1 MVVGN
6 RSDAVV
12 ACAQMPIPRDVAA
25 VLRPVLPRLA
35 EELIGTIGRE
45 VPEYS
50 RAMEGAFGR
59 GVRMGVEV
67 ALGRFVD
74 MIEEGGRAQDT
85 RAEMYV
91 NLGRGELHA
100 GRSLDALLRAYRV
113 GARVSWRRF
122 VDAGVAAGLEPGVL
136 YELGEAIFEYID
148 ELSAAS
154 ADGYAQEQIAEAG
167 ERRRRRRRLVRL
179 LAQDPPADA
188 EDVRVAAAEVG
199 WELPRVVA
207 ALVVPPG
214 AGDDEALEADAERLG
229 RALGLGTVAAAL
241 DGQVCAMVP
250 DPEAP
255 GRRRQLAAAVGDG
268 PAALG
273 PAAPWPQAGRSLAR
287 ARAALRLAAGGR
299 LPAQGLVVAEEHL
312 GHLLI
317 GVDPLL
323 GAELAAHRLAPLD
336 ALPAGTAQRLRGT
349 LRAWLDRPGQVQ
361 AIAGDLGVHPQTV
374 RYRVRQLR
382 ELFGDALEDPERRFE
397 LALALRAGATD
408 GRAG

>member
-1 MVVGN
+1 MT
-6 RSDAVV
+6 
-12 ACAQMPIPRDVAA
+12 IPRDAAA

-74 MIEEGGRAQDT
+74 MIEAGARAQDT
-85 RAEMYV
+85 RAEIYV

-122 VDAGVAAGLEPGVL
+122 VDAGVAAGLEPSVL
-136 YELGEAIFEYID
+136 YELGESIFEYID

-179 LAQDPPADA
+179 LAQDPPADP
-188 EDVRVAAAEVG
+188 EDVRAAATEVG
-199 WELPRVVA
+199 WELPRQVA
-207 ALVVPPG
+207 ALVAPP
-214 AGDDEALEADAERLG
+214 AASDDDDALEADAERLG
-229 RALGLGTVAAAL
+229 RALGLGTVAAAV

-255 GRRRQLAAAVGDG
+255 GRRRQLEAAVGDG

-273 PAAPWPQAGRSLAR
+273 PVVPWPQAGRSLGR
-287 ARAALRLAAGGR
+287 AQAALRLAGSGR
-299 LPAQGLVVAEEHL
+299 LPGHGLVVAEEHL
-312 GHLLI
+312 GDLLM
-317 GVDPLL
+317 GADPLL
-323 GAELAAHRLAPLD
+323 GAELAAHRLAPL
-336 ALPAGTAQRLRGT
+336 ASLPAGTADRLRAT

-361 AIAGDLGVHPQTV
+361 AIAGELDVHPQTV

-382 ELFGDALEDPERRFE
+382 ARCGAALEDPERRFE
-397 LALALRAGATD
+397 LALALRAAPTSEP
-408 GRAG
+408 AA